1 MEFPNE
7 REAEDAIAEL
17 KGKDMGGLALNIGK
31 LNFLIFSRM
40 EQEVQQ
46 VRPWKFQQT
55 SVKVSPPFYI
65 FKGNEMKGATTAT
78 NLDIMQE
85 SASQEGKFFSDK
97 I

>member
-31 LNFLIFSRM
+31 LLILLILSRM

-46 VRPWKFQQT
+46 VWRQQFQQT
-55 SVKVSPPFYI
+55 CVKVIHPLSNF
-65 FKGNEMKGATTAT
+65 
-78 NLDIMQE
+78 
-85 SASQEGKFFSDK
+85 
-97 I
+97 

>member
-31 LNFLIFSRM
+31 PSTSLILSRM
-40 EQEVQQ
+40 EQEVYQ

-55 SVKVSPPFYI
+55 SVKVSPPIY
-65 FKGNEMKGATTAT
+65 
-78 NLDIMQE
+78 NL
-85 SASQEGKFFSDK
+85 
-97 I
+97 

>member
-31 LNFLIFSRM
+31 HFNLLIISRM

-46 VRPWKFQQT
+46 V
-55 SVKVSPPFYI
+55 
-65 FKGNEMKGATTAT
+65 
-78 NLDIMQE
+78 
-85 SASQEGKFFSDK
+85 
-97 I
+97 